1 MIEYCNPTNGTCATC
16 EHCQVDR
23 RATETART
31 TESRADR
38 KKSWLLKQCTNRM
51 SPYYSCL
58 MNIDKE
64 GDQVEFN
71 TWCCECYEPDVDKL
85 LEERRAKVKA
95 KREKDS
101 KRMIEQKYREIGKAK
116 GWRALYDMG
125 LGDIEIAKYIDM
137 CVRTVRR
144 RRLLAGLPINP
155 NKQQRVNDKRRML
168 LYRQGMT
175 DSQIAKALGHKV
187 GAIKQWREQKDL
199 SPNKET
205 TE

>member
-1 MIEYCNPTNGTCATC
+1 MKLMIVSTCATC

-31 TESRADR
+31 LETRADR
-38 KKSWLLKQCTNRM
+38 KNQWLLKQCTNRR

-64 GDQVEFN
+64 GKQVESN

-85 LEERRAKVKA
+85 LDERRAEVKA

-101 KRMIEQKYREIGKAK
+101 RRMIEQQYREIGENK

-137 CVRTVRR
+137 SVRTVRN
-144 RRLLAGLPINP
+144 RRLRAGLPINP
-155 NKQQRVNDKRRML
+155 NKQQRVNDKRRLL

-187 GAIKQWREQKDL
+187 GSIKQWREIKDL
-199 SPNKET
+199 PPNKEA

>member
-1 MIEYCNPTNGTCATC
+1 MELMIVSTCATC

-31 TESRADR
+31 QDKRAHL
-38 KKSWLLKQCTNRM
+38 KKPWLLKQCTNRM

-58 MNIDKE
+58 MNIDQE
-64 GDQVEFN
+64 GNQVENN
-71 TWCCECYEPDVDKL
+71 TWCCEYYEPDVDKL
-85 LEERRAKVKA
+85 LEERRAVVKA

-101 KRMIEQKYREIGKAK
+101 RRMIEQQYREIGKTK

-137 CVRTVRR
+137 SVKTVRS
-144 RRLLAGLPINP
+144 RRLSAGLPINP
-155 NKQQRVNDKRRML
+155 NKQQRVNDKRRLL

-187 GAIKQWREQKDL
+187 GTIKQWREQKGL